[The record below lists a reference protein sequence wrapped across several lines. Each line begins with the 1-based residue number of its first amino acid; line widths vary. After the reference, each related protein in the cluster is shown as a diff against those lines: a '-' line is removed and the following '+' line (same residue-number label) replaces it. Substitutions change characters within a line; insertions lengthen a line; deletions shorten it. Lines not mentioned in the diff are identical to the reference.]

1 MLRQQATSW
10 YTPWNAFPTS
20 LPPSIEVQIFFQ
32 EAVQIFLETIRAV
45 TAGRIIAKHTF
56 THAHIYSRSQGS
68 WVNIRHQLRQDNYTR
83 TGCFFLS
90 HRGTRI
96 SRFTHE
102 MEMLT
107 DIWYDCVGEKK
118 KKKKKLFLRISR
130 MIWIVMDFFFFFF
143 KLRNKEHFP
152 KSIVKIKIWIDQR
165 DLLVGT

>member
-1 MLRQQATSW
+1 MLQQQATSW
-10 YTPWNAFPTS
+10 YTPWNAFPPS

-32 EAVQIFLETIRAV
+32 EAVEIFLETIRAV

-107 DIWYDCVGEKK
+107 DIWYDCVGGKK
-118 KKKKKLFLRISR
+118 KKKKEIIPAYLSNDLDNNGFFS
-130 MIWIVMDFFFFFF
+130 FFF
-143 KLRNKEHFP
+143 LN
-152 KSIVKIKIWIDQR
+152 
-165 DLLVGT
+165 